1 MNRAFLYAYLQ
12 FNLGDDLFVKHLI
25 EKYPNVKFY
34 ILADSKYKKIFRKNK
49 NLIVISNSVYKIKIF
64 NKIKGKLIYF
74 VKKKCS
80 SVIFIGG
87 SIFME
92 YPEWKNIINWYKE
105 MSKDKNCYI
114 IGANFGPYYSDEYYL
129 ACKKYFSTINDI
141 CFRDKWSYNLFKDC
155 NNVRYAPDIL
165 FDFDISNYLCNN
177 MEKKA
182 VISIIDCSS
191 RNNNPNKL
199 STYHE
204 QYIESIL
211 KIMSILNKNNFK
223 ITLLAFCTKEFD
235 DKTIKNLLLRLNDDI
250 KKNVSYHFYDGLNL
264 DIILHEIVTSSY
276 IIGTRFHSI
285 ILGAVLKKPILPI
298 VYSNKTINLLNDFN
312 FSGNTINIMDLGKME
327 INENFIMNNY
337 LQDKTILT
345 NEIIMINA
353 RNHFEKLNELYK

>member
-1 MNRAFLYAYLQ
+1 
-12 FNLGDDLFVKHLI
+12 
-25 EKYPNVKFY
+25 
-34 ILADSKYKKIFRKNK
+34 
-49 NLIVISNSVYKIKIF
+49 
-64 NKIKGKLIYF
+64 
-74 VKKKCS
+74 
-80 SVIFIGG
+80 
-87 SIFME
+87 
-92 YPEWKNIINWYKE
+92 
-105 MSKDKNCYI
+105 
-114 IGANFGPYYSDEYYL
+114 
-129 ACKKYFSTINDI
+129 
-141 CFRDKWSYNLFKDC
+141 
-155 NNVRYAPDIL
+155 
-165 FDFDISNYLCNN
+165 
-177 MEKKA
+177 
-182 VISIIDCSS
+182 
-191 RNNNPNKL
+191 
-199 STYHE
+199 
-204 QYIESIL
+204 
-211 KIMSILNKNNFK
+211 MSILNKNNFK